1 MNSKVISRK
10 ATKSELNGAFK
21 PHCEAVKKHDF
32 TYRNIAK
39 MLASALQLTDDSFGE
54 HVESFLKQI
63 EKLPQQQRIALKY
76 AYIFSRKAP
85 KEERAD
91 LYQELSLTL
100 MEKRI
105 KDDKLAYAIARCDW
119 KDFWKAYKLHTQYN
133 YESIE
138 RLADSEDGSD
148 YGQNAIERRMYHA
161 ELLTG
166 EVEYESKLD
175 ADTLFKKLPEA
186 IQKIVTKRLTGY
198 ATSKLE
204 QSIMRRYIN
213 SNPVILAQ
221 YSSYVNP
228 A

>member
-1 MNSKVISRK
+1 MNSKVTTRK
-10 ATKSELNGAFK
+10 ATGIELKNAFK
-21 PHCEAVKKHDF
+21 PQSEAIQKHDF
-32 TYRNIAK
+32 TYRSIAK
-39 MLASALQLTDDSFGE
+39 MLASALQLNDDSFGE
-54 HVESFLKQI
+54 HVESFLREI
-63 EKLPQQQRIALKY
+63 NKLPQQQRIALKY

-85 KEERAD
+85 KGERAD
-91 LYQELSLTL
+91 LYQELAITL
-100 MEKRI
+100 MEKRV

-119 KDFWKAYKLHTQYN
+119 KDFWKAYKLHSQYN
-133 YESIE
+133 FDSIE

-148 YGQNAIERRMYHA
+148 YGQNALDRRMYHA

-175 ADTLFKKLPEA
+175 ADALFAKLPES
-186 IQKIVTKRLTGY
+186 IQKIVTKKLAGF

-221 YSSYVNP
+221 YSSYVN
-228 A
+228 AA